1 MKKTR
6 KIIIFTVIIFI
17 GLIIRNICNTK
28 KQRSRSTI
36 KIRLKRN
43 RSNANTNETKKM
55 GLLHRKYWW
64 YLWKSNL
71 RSSQILPKKKRI
83 NSRWNSRPSNTKSNG
98 NYFIKFGNI
107 KWKHINKFKW
117 CKFIIKTNLW
127 RIKRRTIFRASSSW
141 SSSTKQSKK

>member
-1 MKKTR
+1 MRKRKYKNLDIAKKLNKNTITVKNNKKQKSGGMKMKKTR

-55 GLLHRKYWW
+55 GLLHRKY
-64 YLWKSNL
+64 
-71 RSSQILPKKKRI
+71 
-83 NSRWNSRPSNTKSNG
+83 
-98 NYFIKFGNI
+98 
-107 KWKHINKFKW
+107 
-117 CKFIIKTNLW
+117 
-127 RIKRRTIFRASSSW
+127 
-141 SSSTKQSKK
+141 